1 MRFAVFILMGM
12 LVAWTGSAV
21 RAQQIG
27 FAAGLTGIPDP
38 AVLQTPVTFQL
49 AVTNITPITLFNVQ
63 ISSIVSGGGT
73 FISAVNT
80 NGLATNFPS
89 SNGLTNTVVFLLD
102 VLTNGQVADLRY
114 TLRPVQRG
122 TIQHEVY
129 AEAPNVFPLLTNFT
143 TQIQIGV
150 ARLNATLAAV
160 PVGSLAGDLL
170 AYRLTL
176 TNAGPD
182 AVLDSR
188 IHHTLPTGLTL
199 LGVDPAGQS
208 FRQDGTNV
216 TLPVGPLAVGA
227 GTMIQL
233 RVQPQV
239 SGAYSLVAVGDA
251 PGYLTPDGTNTPA
264 RADLIVSDPGPGVL
278 SATVTSPQVFNPQT
292 GLMDQS
298 VRVRNVG
305 TRTVSAVRVVAS
317 GLSQGL
323 FNAAGTNGT
332 LPFVTIPGIVAPG
345 GELTLRLQYFHP
357 TRLPDAN
364 PQLSALDV
372 PVPGPVF
379 PIGTTVGITRII
391 PEPDGS
397 AWLEFPTTAGSR
409 YAILYGDTPAVSRGA
424 ALPVLTAP
432 ANRIQWQDYG
442 PPLTPTLPG
451 AGTARYYRV
460 IQVTW
465 P

>member
-27 FAAGLTGIPDP
+27 FAAGLRGTPDP
-38 AVLQTPVTFQL
+38 AVLQTPVTFRL
-49 AVTNITPITLFNVQ
+49 AVTNVTPITLFNVQ
-63 ISSIVSGGGT
+63 ISSMVTGGGT

-102 VLTNGQVADLRY
+102 VFTNGQVADLLY

-122 TIQHEVY
+122 TIQHSVY

-150 ARLNATLAAV
+150 ARLNTTLAAV

-182 AVLDSR
+182 AVLDAR
-188 IHHTLPTGLTL
+188 IHHTLPAGLTL
-199 LGVDPAGQS
+199 LGADPAGQS
-208 FRQDGTNV
+208 FRQEGTNV
-216 TLPVGPLAVGA
+216 TFPVGPLAVGA
-227 GTMIQL
+227 GTMVQVRI
-233 RVQPQV
+233 QPQV

-264 RADLIVSDPGPGVL
+264 RTNLIVSDPGLGVL

-305 TRTVSAVRVVAS
+305 TRTVSAVRIVAS
-317 GLSQGL
+317 GLNQGL

-332 LPFVTIPGIVAPG
+332 LPFVTVPGTLVPG
-345 GELTLRLQYFHP
+345 NELTLRFQYFHP
-357 TRLPDAN
+357 TRQPDAN

-379 PIGTTVGITRII
+379 PIGTTVGITRIV
-391 PEPDGS
+391 PEPDGTL
-397 AWLEFPTTAGSR
+397 WLEFPATAGSR
-409 YAILYGDTPAVSRGA
+409 YAILYGDSPAVSRGA
-424 ALPVLTAP
+424 APRTPIPAP
-432 ANRIQWQDYG
+432 
-442 PPLTPTLPG
+442 
-451 AGTARYYRV
+451 
-460 IQVTW
+460 
-465 P
+465 